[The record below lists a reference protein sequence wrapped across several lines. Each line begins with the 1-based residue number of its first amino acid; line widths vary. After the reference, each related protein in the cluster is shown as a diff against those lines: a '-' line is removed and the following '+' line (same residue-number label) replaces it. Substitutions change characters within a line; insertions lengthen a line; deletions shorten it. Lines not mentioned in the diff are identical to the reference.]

1 MAACVVSVVPIA
13 VSTVMITWMI
23 LLHRLFFAAS
33 MMIDY
38 LLIK

>member
-23 LLHRLFFAAS
+23 LLHKLFFS
-33 MMIDY
+33 
-38 LLIK
+38 